1 MIRAFV
7 RAIGQLFDAR
17 ILGLIGLS
25 ALLSLV
31 CFVGAWFLF
40 DWVVGSVLAGHDI
53 EKTIVSSL
61 GGIAAVVAAWFWFPL
76 LASAFVGLFLDRV
89 ARAVE
94 ARHYPHL
101 PAARGLPFVQALGA
115 SARFF
120 GLLILANA
128 LLLLLAITVPVA
140 YPLAYVGVNGFLLG
154 REYFDLVAFRRIG
167 PAEARAVREAHAG
180 ELLVT
185 GITIAFLLAVPFAN
199 VVMPIVATAV
209 LVHRF
214 EEWRAAPRQA
224 AGG

>member
-1 MIRAFV
+1 MIRAFA

-40 DWVVGSVLAGHDI
+40 DRIVGSLLAGHDVGQ
-53 EKTIVSSL
+53 TILSSL

-76 LASAFVGLFLDRV
+76 LASAFIGLFLEQV

-101 PAARGLPFVQALGA
+101 PAAPGLPFLHALGA
-115 SARFF
+115 TFRFF
-120 GLLILANA
+120 GLLIVANA
-128 LLLLLAITVPVA
+128 LLLLLVLAAPVA

-154 REYFDLVAFRRIG
+154 REYYELVAFRRIG
-167 PAEARAVREAHAG
+167 RAEARTIREAHAG

-185 GITIAFLLAVPFAN
+185 GIAIAFLLAVPVAN

-214 EEWRAAPRQA
+214 EEWRASPTQP